1 MSCFESSTFLKNPDI
16 MNQELLISACEKLGW
31 KYSISVNEL
40 TVFQLNSNENLRGEY
55 AMKIVGNKVT
65 YNRYYL
71 QNAQRKVQELQN
83 TFYEL
88 NVKYAEESI
97 IREFKKQGWT
107 FKSNVNFKANEN
119 EKVSFYMV
127 GRSKLKEEAEPVSQI
142 KFTILKDGSVKTDSD
157 YIPKDIHE
165 LADKAMESLESVF
178 GNNREINGKEIPL
191 KYKHKTFCE
200 NKKQSQSLKNNGTD
214 YKK

>member
-1 MSCFESSTFLKNPDI
+1 MSCFESSTFLKNPNI
-16 MNQELLISACEKLGW
+16 MNQEILISACERLGW
-31 KYSISVNEL
+31 KYTVTVNEL

-55 AMKIVGNKVT
+55 AMKIVGNTVT
-65 YNRYYL
+65 YNTYYL
-71 QNAQRKVQELQN
+71 QNAQSKVQELQN

-107 FKSNVNFKANEN
+107 FKSNDKFKASEN
-119 EKVSFYMV
+119 EKASFYMV
-127 GRSKLKEEAEPVSQI
+127 GRSKLKDETEPISQI
-142 KFTILKDGSVKTDSD
+142 KFTILKDGSVNTDSD

-165 LADKAMESLESVF
+165 LADKAMESLEGVF
-178 GNNREINGKEIPL
+178 GNKREINGKEIPL

-200 NKKQSQSLKNNGTD
+200 NKKTISIT
-214 YKK
+214 KK

>member
-1 MSCFESSTFLKNPDI
+1 
-16 MNQELLISACEKLGW
+16 MNQELLISACEKLRW
-31 KYSISVNEL
+31 KYTVTGNEL
-40 TVFQLNSNENLRGEY
+40 TVFQLNSNGNLRGEY

-65 YNRYYL
+65 YNTYYL

-97 IREFKKQGWT
+97 IREFKIQGWT
-107 FKSNVNFKANEN
+107 FKSNDKFKANEN

-127 GRSKLKEEAEPVSQI
+127 GRSKLKEETEPVSQI

-165 LADKAMESLESVF
+165 LADKAMESLEGVF
-178 GNNREINGKEIPL
+178 GSKREVNGKEIPL

-200 NKKQSQSLKNNGTD
+200 NKKTISIT
-214 YKK
+214 KK